1 MAGHARARRLRVGL
15 EGSYSIVTEGAELA
29 PYVELGVRHDG
40 GGGETGLGVETG
52 GGIRYAHPVLDLTME
67 LDVHGLLAHEVDGV
81 SERGASGSIRYD
93 PFSNSDRG
101 PSLRLSSSWGAQQAR
116 GLDALWRR
124 KAAVGSLAD
133 DRGDPR
139 ASIDAELGYGIPVLN
154 GSGTGTPW
162 VGVFLNDQRRDLRL
176 GYRLEIGPSMCM
188 EIEGLVRDG
197 SQDDEPSDHAVMLRL
212 SLH

>member
-1 MAGHARARRLRVGL
+1 
-15 EGSYSIVTEGAELA
+15 
-29 PYVELGVRHDG
+29 
-40 GGGETGLGVETG
+40 
-52 GGIRYAHPVLDLTME
+52 ME
-67 LDVHGLLAHEVDGV
+67 FDVHGLLMHQIDGV

-101 PSLRLSSSWGAQQAR
+101 PSLRLSSSWGAQRAR

-124 KAAVGSLAD
+124 EAAVGSLAH

-139 ASIDAELGYGIPVLN
+139 ASIDAELGYGIPLLD

-162 VGVFLNDQRRDLRL
+162 VGVSVNDQRRDLRL
-176 GYRLEIGPSMCM
+176 GYRLDIGPSMRM

-197 SQDDEPSDHAVMLRL
+197 SHDGEPSDHAAMLQL